1 MPAFQES
8 ENITIMFHQATEIR
22 RDLLKRVCELSFEKR
37 LKEEIDRIPIE
48 MRPKASAITRCCIH
62 KDRAVIKYRL
72 MTILGFNVSDEE
84 DELTPLSEYA
94 RMSEEREE
102 FTDVMLTVVDEACSS
117 CVKHNYTVT
126 NLCRACVGRPCTY
139 ACNKN
144 AIRVTN
150 KAEIDQSL
158 CVNCGRCLDACPFN
172 AIVYTPV
179 PCEEACPV
187 GAISKDIFG
196 VEHIDWDKCVYCGL
210 CKEACPYGAI
220 MEKTYLVQIIKEIT
234 NKNKRVKAM
243 VAPAIFG
250 QYNATPGQILDAVS
264 RCGFDGVSEVA
275 EGANV
280 TSENEAREW
289 EERVAEGGAPFM
301 TTSCCPSYT
310 RWAKKELPEILPFIS
325 HTRTPASYLA
335 ERVKRED
342 PDAVTVFI
350 GPCIAKRVEGFH
362 DENIDY
368 VMTFEEIDAMFS
380 SLGINVNE
388 CDERIL
394 DEGIEKSGRQY
405 ARSSGVSSSVAQY
418 VKDGSVL
425 KPVALSGLTKEN
437 VRYLRNMAS
446 GKIIDANMVEVMMC
460 EGGCVNG
467 CSTIANHKTATR
479 KIASLDKE
487 DK

>member
-1 MPAFQES
+1 
-8 ENITIMFHQATEIR
+8 MFHQATEIR
-22 RDLLKRVCELSFEKR
+22 RDLLKRVCELSFDNR
-37 LKEEIDRIPIE
+37 LKEEIDRIPVE

-94 RMSEEREE
+94 AMSEKREE

-158 CVNCGRCLDACPFN
+158 CVNCGRCLAACPFN

-187 GAISKDIFG
+187 GAISKDRFG

-220 MEKTYLVQIIKEIT
+220 MEKTYLVQIIRDIM
-234 NKNKRVKAM
+234 NKGKRVKAM
-243 VAPAIFG
+243 VAPAIVG
-250 QYNATPGQILDAVS
+250 QYNAPPGRIFDAVC
-264 RCGFDGVSEVA
+264 RCGFDDVAEVA
-275 EGANV
+275 AGANI
-280 TSENEAREW
+280 TSKNEAREW
-289 EERVAEGGAPFM
+289 EERVAHDGASFM

-310 RWAKKELPEILPFIS
+310 RWAHKELPEIVPYIS
-325 HTRTPASYLA
+325 HTRTPVSYLA
-335 ERVKRED
+335 EKIKMED
-342 PDAVTVFI
+342 PDATTVFI

-368 VMTFEEIDAMFS
+368 VMTFEELDAMFS
-380 SLGINVNE
+380 ALGIIVGE
-388 CDERIL
+388 CDDRL
-394 DEGIEKSGRQY
+394 PDENIEKSGRQF
-405 ARSSGVSSSVAQY
+405 ARSGGVSSSVAQY
-418 VKDGSVL
+418 VKDDGVL
-425 KPVALSGLTKEN
+425 DAVALSGLNREN
-437 VRYLRNMAS
+437 
-446 GKIIDANMVEVMMC
+446 I
-460 EGGCVNG
+460 
-467 CSTIANHKTATR
+467 T
-479 KIASLDKE
+479 
-487 DK
+487 